1 MRAHIPHQLNGDKYK
16 IWSKKIQYVLEEQEV
31 LECLKV
37 VLHEPEAGTSAQ
49 HKRDREAFDSWKRKN
64 SIARITLLSSMD
76 DDVMREF
83 CQYGYALDIWSELK
97 NKFGG
102 TSVTK
107 LRSLTIK
114 FDSYKKRDDHSM
126 KKHLRHMSNLI
137 VELKDAGHV
146 LTDEQQIQAVI
157 RSLPHTWDNMKM
169 HLTHNEGIKT
179 LSDVS
184 RHLELEEEQLEAAK
198 PSTEVYLAGS
208 SSQGGRFKRKHESS
222 KGKERE
228 KQPRPPKDSKHH
240 RGPRKPSKKRDLKK
254 VKCFNCNKYGHFA
267 RSCTE
272 AKVNCFDDSSKLC
285 VSSSVFLTESNPLW
299 IIDSGATYHIAK
311 DRGAF
316 VEYRRIPRW
325 IEMDLCRQQLKSC
338 SEGHLGLV
346 SSSSKVAIPFSYMT
360 SSSLQ
365 IFVGI
370 SYPSW

>member
-1 MRAHIPHQLNGDKYK
+1 
-16 IWSKKIQYVLEEQEV
+16 
-31 LECLKV
+31 
-37 VLHEPEAGTSAQ
+37 
-49 HKRDREAFDSWKRKN
+49 
-64 SIARITLLSSMD
+64 
-76 DDVMREF
+76 
-83 CQYGYALDIWSELK
+83 
-97 NKFGG
+97 
-102 TSVTK
+102 
-107 LRSLTIK
+107 
-114 FDSYKKRDDHSM
+114 M

-157 RSLPHTWDNMKM
+157 CSLPHTWDNMKM

-184 RHLELEEEQLEAAK
+184 RHLELEEERLEAAK

-272 AKVNCFDDSSKLC
+272 AKVNCFDDSSKF
-285 VSSSVFLTESNPLW
+285 VFLVL
-299 IIDSGATYHIAK
+299 
-311 DRGAF
+311 
-316 VEYRRIPRW
+316 
-325 IEMDLCRQQLKSC
+325 
-338 SEGHLGLV
+338 
-346 SSSSKVAIPFSYMT
+346 FS
-360 SSSLQ
+360 
-365 IFVGI
+365 
-370 SYPSW
+370 